1 MERTE
6 VFHQYMQDRLN
17 AAPEW
22 TVEQL
27 VEKAEGMER
36 VYLVFVDII
45 KGFCEEGALSSSQ
58 VQEMVEPVKKLT
70 EKCLHLGLPADHLLF
85 LQDRHP
91 QDAVEF
97 AAFAPHCVEGTVEA
111 DVVDALHPFQ
121 QLPGA
126 RIYYKNATNGLF
138 ARDEN
143 GERFHQ
149 FLEQRFEEGPSTFV
163 VVGDCTDLCIYQNAM
178 GIRLLA
184 NEKNADVQVVVP
196 ISHVRTYDLP
206 IAQAKQFQI
215 LAHDAEMMDTMFLY
229 HMQLNGVQVLHALR

>member
-6 VFHQYMQDRLN
+6 VFNQYMRDLLN
-17 AAPEW
+17 TTPQW

-27 VEKAEGMER
+27 VKKAGGIER

-45 KGFCEEGALSSSQ
+45 KGFCEEGALSSTR
-58 VQEMVEPVKKLT
+58 VKEMVEPVKELT
-70 EKCLHLGLPADHLLF
+70 EKCLQLGLPDNHLIF

-111 DVVDALHPFQ
+111 EVVDALKSFQ

-126 RIYYKNATNGLF
+126 RVYYKNATNGLF
-138 ARDEN
+138 GQNKN

-149 FLEQRFEEGPSTFV
+149 FLERVFKEGRSTFV

-184 NEKNADVQVVVP
+184 NELNTDIQVVVP
-196 ISHVRTYDLP
+196 ISHVRTYDMT
-206 IAQAKQFQI
+206 ISQAEQLQI

-229 HMQLNGVQVLHALR
+229 HMQLNGVQILHTLS